1 MDDHGSSYI
10 IKMKIKEKVPRR
22 GLSSPCLD
30 NQKKKNT
37 FVLLL
42 QKPKMKN
49 KRNKK
54 KGTSHFSPKQRRRR
68 IVIDNNPPLPS
79 LHWDFDEQTPSLLS
93 TIIKK
98 SQFFGTYSKH
108 SKWVFNFKFN
118 IHEGNIVIG

>member
-54 KGTSHFSPKQRRRR
+54 KRDFPLLPKTNKRR
-68 IVIDNNPPLPS
+68 IVIDNNPPLP
-79 LHWDFDEQTPSLLS
+79 LLYWDFDEQTPSLVG
-93 TIIKK
+93 TIRKK

-108 SKWVFNFKFN
+108 SKWVFNFKFHTHGEN
-118 IHEGNIVIG
+118 LAIG

>member
-37 FVLLL
+37 FLLLL

-54 KGTSHFSPKQRRRR
+54 KGLPTSPQ
-68 IVIDNNPPLPS
+68 N
-79 LHWDFDEQTPSLLS
+79 
-93 TIIKK
+93 KK
-98 SQFFGTYSKH
+98 KKDCH
-108 SKWVFNFKFN
+108 
-118 IHEGNIVIG
+118 